1 MISNFLASINVPII
15 PVRFKSVRP
24 SLFILILL
32 ATKACA
38 DDSPL
43 LAVSDPA
50 DAFLTTPHRIEMVGS
65 GLNVP
70 WEMAFLPDGRALFTE
85 RDGKVRMIENQ
96 KIQPGNLLEI
106 DVPQHIKMG
115 MLGLA
120 IDPSFTANQYV
131 YLAYNQRKGDG
142 YELCV
147 GRYRLD
153 GGKLIEPKVLLSG
166 IPAWENHTGCRL
178 LFGPDGLL
186 YVTTGDA
193 NRPPDSQRLDR
204 SNGKILRIKPDGG
217 IPDGNPYV
225 GKPDALPEIFSYG
238 HRNSQGIAFQPGT
251 GRLYASEHGPGH
263 GDELNLVKIGR
274 NYGWPEISHQRRAD
288 GMETPRCEITPSEG
302 PGALLFYQ
310 GSAFPEL
317 RGMLLMATLRGS
329 SVWRFALDAAGQP
342 VAAERF
348 FHRKWGRIRFLVEGP
363 DGSLWLSTS
372 MTDPPEAT
380 AKEGDDRI
388 IRIVADPK
396 GSVETLDPNR
406 PTEEVLVVPGPGLK
420 DPDKLAAFYCMACHG
435 PGMAGGLQRNL
446 MLGDWKWAKSDQ
458 DLERV
463 ISDGVAEIG
472 MPPTRGV
479 LTEEQIHILADF
491 IRAKRKPVGR

>member
-1 MISNFLASINVPII
+1 MRFSFWRACLGSFL
-15 PVRFKSVRP
+15 
-24 SLFILILL
+24 LL
-32 ATKACA
+32 VAGGFAEET
-38 DDSPL
+38 PL
-43 LAVSDPA
+43 LGVSDPM
-50 DAFLTTPHRIEMVGS
+50 DAVLTTPHRIEVVGS

-70 WEMAFLPDGRALFTE
+70 WELVFLPDGRALFTE

-96 KIQPGNLLEI
+96 KILPGSLLEI
-106 DVPQHIKMG
+106 GVSQRIKMG

-120 IDPSFTANQYV
+120 IDPAFSSNHFV
-131 YLAYNQRKGDG
+131 YLAYNLRKEPG

-147 GRYRLD
+147 SRYRMHE
-153 GGKLIEPKVLLSG
+153 GKLVEPKLLLSG

-204 SNGKILRIKPDGG
+204 SNGKILRIRTDGG
-217 IPDGNPYV
+217 IPDGNPFV
-225 GKPDALPEIFSYG
+225 GKEGALPEIFSYG

-251 GRLYASEHGPGH
+251 GRFYASEHGPNH
-263 GDELNLVKIGR
+263 GDELNLIGIGK

-288 GMETPRCEITPSEG
+288 GMETPRCEITPSVG

-317 RGMLLMATLRGS
+317 RGTLLMATLRGS
-329 SVWRFALDAAGQP
+329 SVWRFALDAGGQP
-342 VAAERF
+342 VAVSRF

-363 DGSLWLSTS
+363 DGALWLSTS

-396 GSVETLDPNR
+396 GTVERLDPNR
-406 PTEEVLVVPGPGLK
+406 PAEEVMVVPGPDLK
-420 DPDKLAAFYCMACHG
+420 DAEKLAAFYCVACHG
-435 PGMAGGLQRNL
+435 PGLAGGLQRNL
-446 MLGDWKWAKSDQ
+446 MEGDWKWAKSDQ

-463 ISDGVAEIG
+463 ILDGVAEVG

-479 LTEEQIHILADF
+479 LTEEQVRILADY
-491 IRAKRKPVGR
+491 ILKRRVKGK